1 MVFKAFKMLILT
13 GAVLGGTGFLLF
25 GTNLGS
31 YLGTMFSSVKEGIAG
46 QIPVEFELK
55 RATNLIQ
62 QIEPQ
67 IESCKRDVARA
78 EVELE
83 ELQAS
88 VGKLEK
94 VVGSEEKKLKAGA
107 RLLSSEGEVVGVTLA
122 SETLTR
128 RRYERDLQRT
138 MDSFRNN
145 EAILKTKRQ
154 LIERQTE
161 AVDVAK
167 QRLLAVRAERE
178 SLADQVRTLRT
189 QQQWIESVAASQ
201 KRFDL
206 DDSALSQAK
215 EALAKVKERLNIA
228 QKMLENDMVAQGDD
242 VVAVAEPARDVL
254 KEICEHF
261 GSGSV
266 QAVAGEAAIGV
277 LRAPPEA
284 CVESSPSL
292 PEHGG
297 VGALHYNSRRSGR

>member
-31 YLGTMFSSVKEGIAG
+31 YLGTMASSVKDGIAG

-67 IESCKRDVARA
+67 IENCKRDVARA
-78 EVELE
+78 EVELD

-88 VGKLEK
+88 VANLEK
-94 VVGSEEKKLKAGA
+94 VVGSEEKRLKAGA
-107 RLLSSEGEVVGVTLA
+107 RLLSGDGVVGVSLA

-154 LIERQTE
+154 LIERQSE

-167 QRLLAVRAERE
+167 QRLAAVRAERE
-178 SLADQVRTLRT
+178 GLADQVRTLKT
-189 QQQWIESVAASQ
+189 QQQWIESMAASQ

-206 DDSALSQAK
+206 DDSALSQAR
-215 EALAKVKERLNIA
+215 EALAKVKERLNVA

-261 GSGSV
+261 GSGPAP
-266 QAVAGEAAIGV
+266 AVAGDAVAIV
-277 LRAPPEA
+277 R
-284 CVESSPSL
+284 
-292 PEHGG
+292 
-297 VGALHYNSRRSGR
+297 